1 VRALLLSCAL
11 TLYLPRRFATGTS
24 EAHLLLEL
32 SSSPSAATVRSSRR
46 SSPLLR
52 SLTLF
57 PIAMDIS
64 NPLMV
69 VGTAERKIQIIN
81 LQSPTTVFKTV
92 DSPLRWQTRVV
103 SSEDTELSTRC

>member
-1 VRALLLSCAL
+1 
-11 TLYLPRRFATGTS
+11 
-24 EAHLLLEL
+24 
-32 SSSPSAATVRSSRR
+32 
-46 SSPLLR
+46 
-52 SLTLF
+52 
-57 PIAMDIS
+57 MDIS

-103 SSEDTELSTRC
+103 SLKIPIY

>member
-1 VRALLLSCAL
+1 
-11 TLYLPRRFATGTS
+11 
-24 EAHLLLEL
+24 
-32 SSSPSAATVRSSRR
+32 
-46 SSPLLR
+46 
-52 SLTLF
+52 
-57 PIAMDIS
+57 MDIS

-103 SSEDTELSTRC
+103 RGRRRRTLRVAILT

>member
-1 VRALLLSCAL
+1 VRALNLSCAL
-11 TLYLPRRFATGTS
+11 RLYSPRRFATGTS
-24 EAHLLLEL
+24 EAHLSLEL
-32 SSSPSAATVRSSRR
+32 LSSPSAATVCSSRR
-46 SSPLLR
+46 SSSLLR

-57 PIAMDIS
+57 LIAMDIS

-81 LQSPTTVFKTV
+81 LQSPTTIFKTV

-103 SSEDTELSTRC
+103 SSEGTELLTRC